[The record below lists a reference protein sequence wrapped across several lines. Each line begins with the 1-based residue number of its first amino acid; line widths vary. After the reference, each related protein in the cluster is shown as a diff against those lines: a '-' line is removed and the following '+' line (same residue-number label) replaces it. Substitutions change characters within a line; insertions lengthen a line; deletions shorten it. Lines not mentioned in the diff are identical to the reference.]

1 MVINEMGASLQYNGV
16 NYVVGAPILATDQS
30 VYQGLYG
37 RIKEIRDGEDKETDN
52 ESPDL
57 YCEFDQPVI
66 PSEIAAVENA
76 FSKLHG
82 KPCAIGELGLDLV
95 IMAPEMVQLIPEEPD
110 GQVLTV
116 YSLTEDF
123 ALDGD
128 EFHSELQFTDQ
139 ATARYKFHTLLL
151 EANSSEWME
160 RWKRAPTFGVEEQ
173 VGTYEC
179 YLNGEYCAN
188 HYRVCLQQ
196 KNLNM
201 GCAQLQQ
208 IGQDFA
214 DSVKRED
221 FIGEAEQIVE
231 TETLTSEQYARMIS
245 DPHIPD
251 LIFNELSKNTRYW
264 EEYWSAV
271 DNVIN
276 TLIQKYRN
284 EDRGTG
290 NNNEEDEGK

>member
-128 EFHSELQFTDQ
+128 EFHSELLFTDP
-139 ATARYKFHTLLL
+139 AIARYKFHTLLL

-173 VGTYEC
+173 VGTYE
-179 YLNGEYCAN
+179 
-188 HYRVCLQQ
+188 
-196 KNLNM
+196 
-201 GCAQLQQ
+201 
-208 IGQDFA
+208 
-214 DSVKRED
+214 
-221 FIGEAEQIVE
+221 
-231 TETLTSEQYARMIS
+231 
-245 DPHIPD
+245 
-251 LIFNELSKNTRYW
+251 
-264 EEYWSAV
+264 
-271 DNVIN
+271 
-276 TLIQKYRN
+276 
-284 EDRGTG
+284 
-290 NNNEEDEGK
+290 